1 MYIHRYTVT
10 DTHTHIYTKYIHKQD
25 KNIHTFNASVLL
37 LNEFKKFV
45 KFSSL
50 KSLIRATKLISANC
64 YGNNKK
70 IQSRLDIILLH
81 LYTPDTC

>member
-1 MYIHRYTVT
+1 MYIHKYTVT
-10 DTHTHIYTKYIHKQD
+10 DTHTHTYTQSTYIH
-25 KNIHTFNASVLL
+25 KNIHTFSASVLL